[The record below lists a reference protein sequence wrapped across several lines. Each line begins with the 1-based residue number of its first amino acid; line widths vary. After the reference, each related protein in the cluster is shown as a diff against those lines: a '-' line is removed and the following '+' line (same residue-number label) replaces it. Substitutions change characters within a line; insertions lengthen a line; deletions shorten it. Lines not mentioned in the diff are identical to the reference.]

1 MTAGYDPMDEFASLA
16 AQLET
21 PASKVPDRR
30 LAIQPPPA
38 SDVTEPAARPPIAAE
53 PVQDSIPSEPAPAPA
68 PSPAL
73 ASPPRPSQ
81 GRTRRSSSTSRW
93 STQAAEQT
101 KGVNG
106 FVPKALIDRLT
117 AYRLDV
123 ETSGARVVVSSV
135 VNEALE
141 ELPLEP
147 RRLATELDKFATV
160 LNVGRRRADSEW
172 LEETS
177 FGTRL
182 RVSVDR
188 HVALLIRGFHGQY
201 GVRLARED
209 LYALALARYL
219 DSVGA

>member
-1 MTAGYDPMDEFASLA
+1 MSTGYDPMDEFATLA

-30 LAIQPPPA
+30 LAIQPPPS
-38 SDVTEPAARPPIAAE
+38 SDVTQPVPRPQVAPDQAEDATPSDPTPTPVPAVVATT
-53 PVQDSIPSEPAPAPA
+53 PV
-68 PSPAL
+68 
-73 ASPPRPSQ
+73 PSQ
-81 GRTRRSSSTSRW
+81 GRARRSSSSSRW
-93 STQAAEQT
+93 AAQGPAEQT

-106 FVPKALIDRLT
+106 FVPKTLIDRLT

-135 VNEALE
+135 VNETLE

-147 RRLATELDKFATV
+147 RRLATELDKFAAV
-160 LNVGRRRADSEW
+160 LNVGRRRADAEW

-182 RVSVDR
+182 RASVDR
-188 HVALLIRGFHGQY
+188 HVALVIRGFHGQY
-201 GVRLARED
+201 GVKLARED
-209 LYALALARYL
+209 LYALALAKYL